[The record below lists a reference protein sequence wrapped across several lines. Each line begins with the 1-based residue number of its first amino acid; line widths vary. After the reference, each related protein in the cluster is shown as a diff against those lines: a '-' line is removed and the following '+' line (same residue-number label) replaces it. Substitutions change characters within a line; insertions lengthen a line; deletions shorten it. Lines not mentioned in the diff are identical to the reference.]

1 MERYVTDRI
10 VLVVKMISGLHSA
23 THLKSILGVKD
34 GDCTDELHKIC
45 ILPSR
50 LNEVIQKLVRAIDF
64 HPEIRTRTA
73 KWTMGTILN
82 VLQAIERVDVDF
94 GDGRCCLTWDQVW
107 ILLDHADQWYSITS
121 EKDHFDLFERVIIRN
136 ASSFKAMV
144 RFVVGMD
151 NRDDTSI
158 VRFHLITSIERCKK
172 THLDTVNPYGAV
184 LAYINEILPDV
195 KARVRFQIDANDS
208 NSL

>member
-10 VLVVKMISGLHSA
+10 ILVVKMISGLHSA

-34 GDCTDELHKIC
+34 GDCVKELHKIC
-45 ILPSR
+45 IQPSR

-64 HPEIRTRTA
+64 HTDIRTRTD

-107 ILLDHADQWYSITS
+107 ILLDHADQWCSMTS
-121 EKDHFDLFERVIIRN
+121 EKDQFGLFERVIIRN
-136 ASSFKAMV
+136 ASSFKHMIN
-144 RFVVGMD
+144 FVVGMD
-151 NRDDTSI
+151 KRDDTSI
-158 VRFHLITSIERCKK
+158 VRLHFITSIELCKK
-172 THLDTVNPYGAV
+172 NHIDVINPYGAV

-195 KARVRFQIDANDS
+195 KPRVRFEIDANDS